1 MKQID
6 KGNGVAIIS
15 APFYRHNGAVC
26 YLNALLTYLGCSTDC
41 WDLEYTLE
49 KEDPASIDLLKSI
62 FSTYESGSSGIDF
75 IRRPLFILKSLFPG
89 AWKSADPDFDDNEEK
104 LLKRVTPFIKKMT
117 RKILERRKQT
127 LIFTTL
133 NGNLWFSL
141 LMIHTLRQM
150 GFRGKIVIGGEGI
163 SHPRSARL
171 ARELSIIDY
180 VVESKYFQA
189 FSDLL
194 NFLGLENLQ
203 PDDILAMIEKN
214 KLHPLLEGFPE
225 PGLDFRSYWS
235 VPITAKQFIPL
246 FGTFGCRYNCN
257 FCFDSTAS
265 FYRQRS
271 PGSVVQEIKGQMRRY
286 GFRIFGFCDS
296 NLNSDPEWL
305 KELCRTLLA
314 EKIDAWFTFAHLRA
328 DKIDEETIDL
338 IQRCG
343 FRNVNLGVESFNH
356 AMCRQMNKGYRQEKD
371 VSTVIDQLALA
382 KIPMSINIFSSYPGH
397 TEDHFRETM
406 AKTAEVAARLTKKD
420 LLDYVVF
427 SVHPTRFDP
436 HSRLYNDMLRYRVR
450 KIPFHLPDPLKHLQE
465 AVEGVMESH
474 IDSDPVLDEQRLGKM
489 RKLVEH
495 IKPKTFFT
503 LTPEMGVLTPAS
515 RLKFKPDLQFQ
526 YTREAEGYL
535 EIKNNR
541 GDVLRVSETG
551 QLIFSLLMKN
561 NSIKEIVDTLWG
573 ETKGRNIFY
582 TEVQKFALG
591 LISEGIAVLMEETT

>member
-1 MKQID
+1 MKQIG
-6 KGNGVAIIS
+6 KGNEVTFIV

-26 YLNALLTYLGCSTDC
+26 YLNALLTYLGCSPDC

-49 KEDPASIDLLKSI
+49 KEDPGSVNLLKNT
-62 FSTYESGSSGIDF
+62 FSTYESGTSGIDF
-75 IRRPLFILKSLFPG
+75 IRRPLFLLKSLFPG
-89 AWKSADPDFDDNEEK
+89 AWKSSGPAFDDDEEK
-104 LLKRVTPFIKKMT
+104 LLKRVTPFIKKMA
-117 RKILERRKQT
+117 RKILERGKQT

-133 NGNLWFSL
+133 NSNLWFSL

-150 GFRGKIVIGGEGI
+150 GFGGKIVMGGEGI
-163 SHPRSARL
+163 SHPRSAQL
-171 ARELSIIDY
+171 ARELNIIDY

-203 PDDILAMIEKN
+203 PDDILAMIEKD

-246 FGTFGCRYNCN
+246 FGTFGCRYSCN
-257 FCFDSTAS
+257 FCFDSTSS
-265 FYRQRS
+265 FYWQRS
-271 PGSVVQEIKGQMRRY
+271 PGSVVQEIKGQMQRY
-286 GFRIFGFCDS
+286 GLRIFGFCDS

-338 IQRCG
+338 IRRCG

-356 AMCRQMNKGYRQEKD
+356 AMCRQMNKGYRQGID

-382 KIPMSINIFSSYPGH
+382 KIPMSINIFSNYPGH
-397 TEDHFRETM
+397 TGDHFREAM
-406 AKTAEVAARLTKKD
+406 AKTAGIVERLTKKD
-420 LLDYVVF
+420 LLDYVAI
-427 SVHPTRFDP
+427 SVHPTRLDP
-436 HSRLYNDMLRYRVR
+436 HARLYNDILRHRVR
-450 KIPFHLPDPLKHLQE
+450 KIPFRLPAPLEHLRE
-465 AVEGVMESH
+465 AVEGVMESYM
-474 IDSDPVLDEQRLGKM
+474 DSDPVLDEQRLGKM

-495 IKPKTFFT
+495 IKPKTFLT
-503 LTPEMGVLTPAS
+503 LTPEMGLLTPGS
-515 RLKFKPDLQFQ
+515 RLKFKPDLQFR
-526 YTREAEGYL
+526 YTREKDGYRL
-535 EIKNNR
+535 IKNNR

-551 QLIFSLLMKN
+551 ASIFNLLMKSH
-561 NSIKEIVDTLWG
+561 SIKEIVDTLWG
-573 ETKGRNIFY
+573 DNRGRKIFN

-591 LISEGIAVLMEETT
+591 LISEGIAVLMEEKT